1 MNPFNNNKPQL
12 TASDRIRDKRDAVIY
27 QAAKQQF
34 QNKKCGKNV
43 KYYNNGT
50 IRSMNSYGLQKS
62 LARGSVLCEDC
73 NGKGSLCNGP
83 SEKDQL
89 NNITM
94 GNNYVSEYRGGAKF
108 QNFAMDLSECFVVM
122 TDISGNPNGFDASGV
137 VDYFFSEGLVYE
149 STYGITIDPS
159 NILFTDELCDPY
171 RYLQKT
177 NIKTYLVI
185 TADISG
191 ATCFGSSANIVDYMV
206 DISGISGVIKS
217 VCCKGPAMFDIFVE
231 LFYINNYGIL
241 GYLLRTQTY
250 PEVDISGSTIK
261 TVTNIRIFQGSIPVH
276 GSFGNATRQSY
287 MSCLENG
294 TRKINF
300 TQQNIEMPVINSFC

>member
-1 MNPFNNNKPQL
+1 
-12 TASDRIRDKRDAVIY
+12 
-27 QAAKQQF
+27 
-34 QNKKCGKNV
+34 
-43 KYYNNGT
+43 
-50 IRSMNSYGLQKS
+50 
-62 LARGSVLCEDC
+62 
-73 NGKGSLCNGP
+73 
-83 SEKDQL
+83 
-89 NNITM
+89 
-94 GNNYVSEYRGGAKF
+94 
-108 QNFAMDLSECFVVM
+108 M

-137 VDYFFSEGLVYE
+137 VDYYFSDGLVYE
-149 STYGITIDPS
+149 STHGITIHPS
-159 NILFTDELCDPY
+159 NILFTDELCDPF

-191 ATCFGSSANIVDYMV
+191 ATCFDPTANIVDYMI

-231 LFYINNYGIL
+231 LFYIKNYGIL
-241 GYLLRTQTY
+241 GYLLSSSTY
-250 PEVDISGSTIK
+250 PVVDISGSTIK

-276 GSFGNATRQSY
+276 DSFGNATRQSY

-300 TQQNIEMPVINSFC
+300 TQQNIGTPVINSFC